1 LEEESATASKR
12 LSVLTEQIGNSTTI
26 RPVGRIDVSS
36 AWTLGDSL
44 RRIIERPKT
53 ASITLD
59 LRRVSFVD
67 PRGLRALVTAT
78 RLARRYGL
86 HIRIRCGY
94 AVGRAVESSG
104 AALPCS

>member
-1 LEEESATASKR
+1 M
-12 LSVLTEQIGNSTTI
+12 TEQIGNATTI

-44 RRIIERPKT
+44 RRIIERPQT

-86 HIRIRCGY
+86 PIRIRCGA
-94 AVGRAVESSG
+94 AVQRAVESSG
-104 AALPCS
+104 AELPCS

>member
-1 LEEESATASKR
+1 
-12 LSVLTEQIGNSTTI
+12 LTEQIGSSTTI
-26 RPVGRIDVSS
+26 RPVGRIDVSG

-44 RRIIERPKT
+44 RRIIERPQS

-78 RLARRYGL
+78 RLARSYGL
-86 HIRIRCGY
+86 HIRIRCGD
-94 AVGRAVESSG
+94 AVRAAVESSC

>member
-1 LEEESATASKR
+1 M
-12 LSVLTEQIGNSTTI
+12 LTEQIGNSTTV
-26 RPVGRIDVSS
+26 RPVGELDLTS
-36 AWTLGDSL
+36 AWTLGDAL
-44 RRIIERPKT
+44 RRIIERPQV

-67 PRGLRALVTAT
+67 ARGLHALVTAT

-86 HIRIRCGY
+86 HIRIQCGN
-94 AVGRAVESSG
+94 AVRRAVESSG